1 MSDNLMDRINP
12 INENKECVVL
22 VVDGNYVNQA
32 AVTIMSLSEK
42 SAGKSLDVL
51 VLHDSVSEEQLMPIA
66 EMKLREGVSVRFA
79 DACSFMPENQSRF
92 YTENSE
98 RITSAAYYR
107 LMLPWILSD
116 EYERALYLDSDMI
129 AVSDISELLDENPGS
144 FLVSAVRDY
153 WGICDCYRKE
163 SELRYWRESIGLTE
177 LDDYIISATLV
188 FNLPLWRDRF
198 SLDEVLKLASSKEW
212 RQHDQD
218 VVNIL
223 CKGEIRFIKPKWG
236 FITACRNAALLPEKL
251 YNEFKEAEKNPS
263 IIHFG
268 GKPKPWN
275 TPYLEYDEI
284 FWQTAERA
292 GAYENLLETVRN
304 YEYRN
309 YIARCLV
316 NKGITFKP
324 TDRGIARY
332 SGRVY
337 MGMPQNDFFRIR
349 NISVCGGELII
360 EGSSGCYGIGENEIF
375 AVNMNMNGVGY
386 QAALLDRN
394 HERRAGISMRVVAFT
409 FRAPLGRIKDEISI
423 SFSVNAGGKFFNIE
437 QLIFDRFA
445 PLAGKVSGEYFCA
458 GDAVI
463 SCCEDRLVIRR
474 LPSFRRNAHVKKL
487 EQSYAEEIR
496 KAGIPAGDKIIKLRT
511 EALDGLRRKKKP
523 VIVISDRLEAADD
536 NGEAIFRYFRANMAD
551 KVDSY
556 FVLKSNS
563 IDYDRMSEF
572 GPIVEPGSDEHKRMV
587 LVADAVVSSHS
598 DDIYRNP
605 FGNEGI
611 YYRDLLHKPMMIAE
625 HGVSHGK
632 DFHTWFNRSNHMLE
646 LFIAASDKELDAFSA
661 DAYGYSRNQI
671 AITGLPRFDY
681 LEDASR
687 KLITIMP
694 TWRKQLCVGQN
705 PDTGWW
711 ELRDDFEDSTFARAY
726 RELMNSDRL
735 WAAAEEYGYEI
746 RFKLHPSFFGS
757 EDRFGF
763 GENVKFTEV
772 TDSYKKVF
780 AESALIVTDYSS
792 VMYDFAYLGKPAVY
806 FQFDMDDI
814 DNRHIFNWTEGYS
827 YEDEGFGE
835 VETTASGT
843 VDRLIEYMK
852 NGCVLKEEYDL
863 RRKAFFKYN
872 DRNNSQ
878 RACQAIMKRI
888 EELRG

>member
-22 VVDGNYVNQA
+22 VVDSNYVNQA
-32 AVTIMSLSEK
+32 AVTIMSLSEN
-42 SAGKSLDVL
+42 SAGKRLDVL
-51 VLHDSVSEEQLMPIA
+51 VLHDSVNEEELTPIA
-66 EMKLREGVSVRFA
+66 EMKLREEVSVRFA
-79 DACSFMPENQSRF
+79 DACSFIPEKQRRF

-98 RITSAAYYR
+98 RITNAAYYR
-107 LMLPWILSD
+107 LMIPWILSD

-129 AVSDISELLDENPGS
+129 VVSDISELLDENPGS
-144 FLVSAVRDY
+144 CLVSAVRDY

-163 SELRYWRESIGLTE
+163 SELRDWRESIGLTE

-218 VVNIL
+218 VINIL

-275 TPYLEYDEI
+275 TPYLEYDEV

-292 GAYENLLETVRN
+292 GVYENLLETVRN

-316 NKGITFKP
+316 NTGITFKP

-360 EGSSGCYGIGENEIF
+360 EGSSGCYGIGEDEIF
-375 AVNMNMNGVGY
+375 AVNMNINGVGY
-386 QAALLDRN
+386 EASLLDRN
-394 HERRAGISMRVVAFT
+394 HKRRAGISMRVVAFT
-409 FRAPLGRIKDEISI
+409 FRASLGRIKDEISI

-437 QLIFDRFA
+437 HLIFDRFA
-445 PLAGKVSGEYFCA
+445 PLAGKLSGEYFCTA
-458 GDAVI
+458 DAVI
-463 SCCEDRLVIRR
+463 SSCEDRLVIRR
-474 LPSFRRNAHVKKL
+474 LPSFRRNAHVQKL
-487 EQSYAEEIR
+487 EQSYAESLR
-496 KAGIPAGDKIIKLRT
+496 GAGISNADEVIKLR
-511 EALDGLRRKKKP
+511 ADAIVSLRKKKRP
-523 VIVISDRLEAADD
+523 LLVISDRLEAADD
-536 NGEAIFRYFRANMAD
+536 NGEALFRYFRANMAD

-572 GPIVEPGSDEHKRMV
+572 GPIVEPGSDEHKRLV
-587 LVADAVVSSHS
+587 LMADAVVSSHS

-661 DAYGYSRNQI
+661 DAYGYSRDQI

-726 RELMNSDRL
+726 RELMNSERL

-878 RACQAIMKRI
+878 RACQAILKRI
-888 EELRG
+888 DELRS

>member
-32 AVTIMSLSEK
+32 AVTIMSLSEN

-51 VLHDSVSEEQLMPIA
+51 VLHDSVSEEELTPIA

-79 DACSFMPENQSRF
+79 DAGNFMPESQSGF

-98 RITSAAYYR
+98 RITNAAYYR

-116 EYERALYLDSDMI
+116 EYEKALYLDSDMI

-163 SELRYWRESIGLTE
+163 SELRDWRESIGLTE

-292 GAYENLLETVRN
+292 GVYENLLETVRN

-316 NKGITFKP
+316 NTGITFKP

-360 EGSSGCYGIGENEIF
+360 EGSSGCYGIGEDEIF
-375 AVNMNMNGVGY
+375 AVNMNMNGEGY
-386 QAALLDRN
+386 EAALLDRN

-409 FRAPLGRIKDEISI
+409 FRAPLGRIRDEISI

-458 GDAVI
+458 GDVVI
-463 SCCEDRLVIRR
+463 SSCEDRLVIRR

-496 KAGIPAGDKIIKLRT
+496 KAGIPAGDKIIKLRA
-511 EALDGLRRKKKP
+511 EALDWLRRKKKP

-536 NGEAIFRYFRANMAD
+536 NGEALFRYFRANMAD

-556 FVLKSNS
+556 FILKSNS

-572 GPIVEPGSDEHKRMV
+572 GPIVEPGSDEHKRLV
-587 LVADAVVSSHS
+587 LMADAVVSSHS

-605 FGNEGI
+605 FGNDGI

-661 DAYGYSRNQI
+661 DAYGYSKNQI

-852 NGCVLKEEYDL
+852 NGCVLKDEYDL

-878 RACQAIMKRI
+878 RACQAILKRI
-888 EELRG
+888 DELRG

>member
-22 VVDGNYVNQA
+22 VADGNYVNQA
-32 AVTIMSLSEK
+32 AVTIKSLSEN
-42 SAGKSLDVL
+42 SAGKRLDVV
-51 VLHDSVSEEQLMPIA
+51 VLHDSVSEEEFTPIA
-66 EMKLREGVSVRFA
+66 EMRLRDGVSVRFA
-79 DACSFMPENQSRF
+79 DAGNFMPESQSGF

-98 RITSAAYYR
+98 RITNAAYYR

-163 SELRYWRESIGLTE
+163 SELRDWRESIGLTE
-177 LDDYIISATLV
+177 LNDYIISATLV

-223 CKGEIRFIKPKWG
+223 CKGEIHFIEPKWG

-284 FWQTAERA
+284 FWQIAERA
-292 GAYENLLETVRN
+292 GVYENLLETVRN

-316 NKGITFKP
+316 NEGITFKP
-324 TDRGIARY
+324 TEKGIARY

-337 MGMPQNDFFRIR
+337 MGILENDFFRIR
-349 NISVCGGELII
+349 NISVCRGELII
-360 EGSSGCYGIGENEIF
+360 EGSAGCYGIGEDEILS
-375 AVNMNMNGVGY
+375 VNMNMGGTGFDAVT
-386 QAALLDRN
+386 LERN
-394 HERRAGISMRVVAFT
+394 HKRRAGISMRVVAFT
-409 FRAPLGRIKDEISI
+409 FKAPLGRVKDDLNI
-423 SFSVNAGGKFFNIE
+423 SFSVNAGGKFFNVNR
-437 QLIFDRFA
+437 LIFDRFA
-445 PLAGKVSGEYFCA
+445 PLAGKISGEYFCA
-458 GDAVI
+458 GDVVI
-463 SCCEDRLVIRR
+463 SSEEDRLIIRK
-474 LPSFRRNAHVKKL
+474 LPSFRRNAYVRKL
-487 EQSYAEEIR
+487 EQSYAEGLR
-496 KAGIPAGDKIIKLRT
+496 SAGVSNADKIIRLRA
-511 EALDGLRRKKKP
+511 EAIEDIRKKKRP

-551 KVDSY
+551 KADSY
-556 FVLKSNS
+556 FVLKKSS
-563 IDYDRMSEF
+563 IDYDRMAGY
-572 GPIVEPGSDEHKRMV
+572 GPVIEPGSLEHKN
-587 LVADAVVSSHS
+587 LILIADAVVSSHS

-605 FGNEGI
+605 MGDDGI

-625 HGVSHGK
+625 HGVSYGK

-646 LFIAASDKELDAFSA
+646 LFIAASDKEFDDFSS
-661 DAYGYSRNQI
+661 DAYGYSEKQL

-681 LEDASR
+681 LKNDTK
-687 KLITIMP
+687 KLITVMP
-694 TWRKQLCVGQN
+694 TWRKQLCVRQN
-705 PDTGWW
+705 PETGWW
-711 ELRDDFEDSTFARAY
+711 DLRNDFEDSTFARTY
-726 RELMNSDRL
+726 RDLMNDERL
-735 WAAAEEYGYEI
+735 RSAAEKYGYEI
-746 RFKLHPSFFGS
+746 RFKLHPSFYGS
-757 EDRFGF
+757 ENRFGF
-763 GENVKFTEV
+763 DENVRFTEV
-772 TDSYKKVF
+772 CDSYKKVF

-792 VMYDFAYLGKPAVY
+792 VMFDFAYLGKPAVY

-814 DNRHIFNWTEGYS
+814 DNRHIFNWSEGYS
-827 YEDEGFGE
+827 YVDEGFGE
-835 VETTASGT
+835 VETTVSGT
-843 VDRLIEYMK
+843 VDRLIEYMD
-852 NGCVLKEEYDL
+852 NGCIIKEEYDR

-872 DRNNSQ
+872 DTDNSK

-888 EELRG
+888 DELRG

>member
-32 AVTIMSLSEK
+32 AVTIMSLSEN

-51 VLHDSVSEEQLMPIA
+51 VLHDSVSEEELTPIA

-79 DACSFMPENQSRF
+79 DAGDFMPESQSGF

-98 RITSAAYYR
+98 RITNAAYYR

-116 EYERALYLDSDMI
+116 EYEKALYLDSDMI

-144 FLVSAVRDY
+144 MLVSAVRDY

-163 SELRYWRESIGLTE
+163 SELRDWRESIGLTE

-218 VVNIL
+218 VVNVL
-223 CKGEIRFIKPKWG
+223 CKGKIRFIKPKWG

-292 GAYENLLETVRN
+292 GVYENLLETVRN

-316 NKGITFKP
+316 NTGITFKP

-349 NISVCGGELII
+349 NISVCGGELVI
-360 EGSSGCYGIGENEIF
+360 EGSSGCYGIGEDEIF

-409 FRAPLGRIKDEISI
+409 FRAPVGRIKDEMSI

-458 GDAVI
+458 GDVVI
-463 SCCEDRLVIRR
+463 SSEENKLVIRK

-496 KAGIPAGDKIIKLRT
+496 KAGIPACDKIIKLRT
-511 EALDGLRRKKKP
+511 ETLDGLRRKKKS

-572 GPIVEPGSDEHKRMV
+572 GPIVEPGSDEHKRLV

-605 FGNEGI
+605 FGNDGI

-661 DAYGYSRNQI
+661 DAYGYSKNQI

-878 RACQAIMKRI
+878 RACHAILKRI
-888 EELRG
+888 DELKG

>member
-32 AVTIMSLSEK
+32 AVTIMSLSEN
-42 SAGKSLDVL
+42 SAGKRLDVL
-51 VLHDSVSEEQLMPIA
+51 VLHDSVSEEELTPIA
-66 EMKLREGVSVRFA
+66 EMRLRDGVSVRFA
-79 DACSFMPENQSRF
+79 DACSFMPESQSRF
-92 YTENSE
+92 YTENSD
-98 RITSAAYYR
+98 RITNAAYYR

-144 FLVSAVRDY
+144 CLVSAVRDY

-163 SELRYWRESIGLTE
+163 SELRDWRESIGLTE

-223 CKGEIRFIKPKWG
+223 CKGEISFIKPKWG

-275 TPYLEYDEI
+275 TPYLEYDVV
-284 FWQTAERA
+284 FWQTAERT
-292 GAYENLLETVRN
+292 GVYENLLETVRN

-316 NKGITFKP
+316 NTGITFKP

-349 NISVCGGELII
+349 NISVCGGELVI
-360 EGSSGCYGIGENEIF
+360 EGSSGCYGIGEDEIF
-375 AVNMNMNGVGY
+375 AVNMNMNGMGY
-386 QAALLDRN
+386 EASLLDRN
-394 HERRAGISMRVVAFT
+394 HKRRAGISMRVVAFT
-409 FRAPLGRIKDEISI
+409 FRAPLGRIKDEMSI

-445 PLAGKVSGEYFCA
+445 PLAGKLPAEYFCA
-458 GDAVI
+458 GDVVI
-463 SCCEDRLVIRR
+463 SSEENKLVIRK
-474 LPSFRRNAHVKKL
+474 LPSFRRNAYVKKL

-496 KAGIPAGDKIIKLRT
+496 KAGIPAGDKIIKLRA

-523 VIVISDRLEAADD
+523 IIVISDRLEAADD
-536 NGEAIFRYFRANMAD
+536 NGEALFRYFRANMAD

-572 GPIVEPGSDEHKRMV
+572 GPIVEPGSDEHKRLV

-605 FGNEGI
+605 FGNDGI

-661 DAYGYSRNQI
+661 DAYGYSKNQI

-726 RELMNSDRL
+726 RELMNSERL

-888 EELRG
+888 DELRG

>member
-32 AVTIMSLSEK
+32 AVTIMSLSEN

-51 VLHDSVSEEQLMPIA
+51 VLHDSVSEEQLTPIA

-79 DACSFMPENQSRF
+79 DAGNFMPESQSGF

-116 EYERALYLDSDMI
+116 KYERALYLDSDMI

-144 FLVSAVRDY
+144 LLVSAVRDY

-163 SELRYWRESIGLTE
+163 SELRDWRESIGLTE

-292 GAYENLLETVRN
+292 GVYENLLETVRN

-360 EGSSGCYGIGENEIF
+360 EGSSGCYGIGEDEIF
-375 AVNMNMNGVGY
+375 AVNINMNGVGY

-437 QLIFDRFA
+437 QLIFDRFS
-445 PLAGKVSGEYFCA
+445 PLAGKVSGEYFCP
-458 GDAVI
+458 GDLVI
-463 SCCEDRLVIRR
+463 SSCEDKLVIRR

-487 EQSYAEEIR
+487 EQSYADEIR
-496 KAGIPAGDKIIKLRT
+496 KTGISNADEIIKLRA
-511 EALDGLRRKKKP
+511 EALDGLRRKKQP

-572 GPIVEPGSDEHKRMV
+572 GPIVEPGSDEHKRLV
-587 LVADAVVSSHS
+587 LMADAVVSSHS

-605 FGNEGI
+605 FGNDGI

-835 VETTASGT
+835 VETTAYGT

-878 RACQAIMKRI
+878 RACEAIMKRI
-888 EELRG
+888 DELRS